1 MTSPAT
7 QPEPPPMPLPEY
19 LRRAAAHFRQWTE
32 DFQDY
37 ARDYYD
43 ENEARERRNELDEMT
58 ALANAADYW
67 DRNYSNPSNPG

>member
-1 MTSPAT
+1 
-7 QPEPPPMPLPEY
+7 MPLAEF
-19 LRRAAAHFRQWTE
+19 LQRAGSHFWQWTE

-43 ENEARERRNELDEMT
+43 ENEARERRNELEEMT

-67 DRNYSNPSNPG
+67 DRSFSSPG